1 MYAYFCVVN
10 EVGGKGGGGW
20 ESSLGPTV
28 RNGKNALSK
37 CLLKTKKT
45 TVKITQNRKLGHSRG
60 KIDKP
65 MEDVDHFP
73 EKPPDIGI
81 KIFPAKCVSSF
92 FVDHVFL
99 IMLHCP
105 TLSHD

>member
-1 MYAYFCVVN
+1 MRS
-10 EVGGKGGGGW
+10 GGGGW
-20 ESSLGPTV
+20 WGELIGAYRKKREKRALKMSF
-28 RNGKNALSK
+28 KNQ
-37 CLLKTKKT
+37 KT
-45 TVKITQNRKLGHSRG
+45 TVKVTQNRKLGHSRG